1 MAARRRQ
8 RVLMTTD
15 TVGGVW
21 SYAVEL
27 ARALDL
33 RGVRVSLATMGA
45 LLTPNQ
51 RAQLAGMR
59 WLTLHESDYRLEW
72 MQQSAEDV
80 EKAGDWLLAL
90 EREDRPDL
98 VHLNQFSFGALPF
111 LAPTL
116 VVAHSCVLSWW
127 RAVHGENAPRAW
139 SSYRGKVARGLGAAG
154 RVAAPTRAML
164 DSLAQNYG
172 YSRKG
177 LVLGNGRNPAQ
188 YRPAAKQPY
197 ILAAGRF
204 WDAAKNLEA
213 LQTVAPMLC
222 WPIRVA
228 GSTSQPDGGTVLP
241 AGVQCLGELGAEN
254 LAEQMAGAAIYASPA
269 RYEPFGLSVLEAG
282 LSGCALVLGDIP
294 SLREIWGP
302 AAVYV
307 APDDHDALRHALA
320 RLIERPGERARRGEA
335 ARTRAGH
342 FTPARM
348 ADAYLAAYAS
358 LQPAFIAD
366 ETREPLCVS

>member
-1 MAARRRQ
+1 MAASGQ

-27 ARALDL
+27 ARALDR
-33 RGVRVSLATMGA
+33 RGVRVALATMGA
-45 LLTPNQ
+45 LLTPHQ
-51 RAQLAGMR
+51 RAQLSGIEL
-59 WLTLHESDYRLEW
+59 LTLHESDYRLEW

-80 EKAGDWLLAL
+80 QRAGDWLLAL
-90 EREDRPDL
+90 ERECRPDL

-111 LAPTL
+111 AAPTL

-127 RAVHGENAPRAW
+127 RAVHGQAAPQVWDRYRA
-139 SSYRGKVARGLGAAG
+139 RVAKGLAGAG

-172 YSRKG
+172 HGRPG
-177 LVLGNGRNPAQ
+177 LVLGNGRSPAQ
-188 YRPAAKQPY
+188 YRPAAKQPFV
-197 ILAAGRF
+197 LAAGRF

-213 LQTVAPMLC
+213 LQSVAPSLP

-228 GSTSQPDGGTVLP
+228 GSTSQPDGGTVQP
-241 AGVQCLGELGAEN
+241 ANVHCLGDLAAEA
-254 LAEQMAGAAIYASPA
+254 LASHMAGAAIYALPA

-294 SLREIWGP
+294 SLREIWGA

-307 APDDHDALRHALA
+307 APDDHESLRRALA
-320 RLIERPGERARRGEA
+320 RLIAHPAERARLGEA
-335 ARTRAGH
+335 ARARALH
-342 FTPARM
+342 FTPSRM

-358 LQPAFIAD
+358 LHPGFAAD
-366 ETREPLCVS
+366 EPKEVLCVS

>member
-1 MAARRRQ
+1 MAARRAQ

-27 ARALDL
+27 ARALDQ
-33 RGVRVSLATMGA
+33 RGVRVGLATMGA
-45 LLTPNQ
+45 LLTPVQ
-51 RAQLAGMR
+51 RKQLAGIAS
-59 WLTLHESDYRLEW
+59 LTLFESDFRLEW
-72 MQQSAEDV
+72 MQQSAQDV
-80 EKAGDWLLAL
+80 ARAGRWLLAL
-90 EREDRPDL
+90 EREYRPDL

-111 LAPTL
+111 VAPTL

-127 RAVHGENAPRAW
+127 RAVHGQAAPKVWARYRA
-139 SSYRGKVARGLGAAG
+139 GVTQGLAGAG
-154 RVAAPTRAML
+154 LVAAPTRAML

-172 YSRKG
+172 CSRGG
-177 LVLGNGRNPAQ
+177 LVLGNGRSPAQ
-188 YRPAAKQPY
+188 YRPACKQPVV
-197 ILAAGRF
+197 LAAGRF

-213 LQTVAPMLC
+213 LQVAARALS

-241 AGVQCLGELGAEN
+241 AGVQCLGDLPPEALAAE
-254 LAEQMAGAAIYASPA
+254 MASAGIYALPA

-282 LSGCALVLGDIP
+282 LSGCALVLGDIA

-320 RLIERPGERARRGEA
+320 RLIARPADRTRLGAAARARA
-335 ARTRAGH
+335 MH

-348 ADAYLAAYAS
+348 ADAYLDAYAG
-358 LQPAFIAD
+358 LHTGFAATEP
-366 ETREPLCVS
+366 RELLCAS